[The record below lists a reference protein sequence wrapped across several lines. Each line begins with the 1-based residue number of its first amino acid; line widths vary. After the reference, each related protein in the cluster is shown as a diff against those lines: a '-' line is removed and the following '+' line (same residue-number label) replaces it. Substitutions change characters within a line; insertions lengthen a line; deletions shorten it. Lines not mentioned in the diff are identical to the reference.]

1 MEVISQSSNGVNVN
15 VELNDLLM
23 RTLASA
29 SKTLLVR
36 CIEELSNHYGFN
48 SDEAIRY
55 LNIDNVKVNVKPM
68 AKRVA
73 KEPKAKAIKE
83 PKAVAVKPVKV
94 PKSNIPMPFMSE
106 TVNSM
111 LCHGLKYNHGLFT
124 QCQSNPIECGEYCK
138 GCQKEADTSASGE
151 PKCGTIAK
159 RMAFGLMDYK
169 DGDNRSPI
177 AYVSVLKKLNIAQES
192 VLDEAGKLNIKIN
205 EIHFAEPVT
214 GKGRPKK
221 APLEVESTTE
231 DLFAAIIQPSAEVIV
246 APTKSTKPKLTEA
259 EKEEKRKQLEL
270 ERDNKKK
277 EAEAKRLAEKLEK
290 EQQKQQEKLALEQKK
305 LAEKAALEQ
314 KKAEEKA
321 ALEQKKAEEKAATKK
336 APAAKKTTS
345 KKSKNDEQPTVVAPV
360 VVRAPTPVLEEA
372 KATEEEEEVSVKPI
386 MVNGV
391 KYLISES
398 TKILYDIKSHEEI
411 GLYNDQT
418 KAIDALP
425 EDDEEE
431 EEEYEN

>member
-1 MEVISQSSNGVNVN
+1 MEIINQSSGVNVN

-73 KEPKAKAIKE
+73 KEPKAKAVKE
-83 PKAVAVKPVKV
+83 PKVPNVKPVKA

-124 QCQSNPIECGEYCK
+124 QCQSNPMECGEYCK

-151 PKCGTIAK
+151 PKCGTVEK
-159 RMAFGLMDYK
+159 RMAVGLMDYK

-177 AYVSVLKKLNIAQES
+177 AYISVLKKLNIAMES
-192 VLDEAGKLNIKIN
+192 ALDEAGKLNIKIH
-205 EIHFAEPVT
+205 ESHFAEPIT

-221 APLEVESTTE
+221 APLAVESTTE
-231 DLFAAIIQPSAEVIV
+231 DLFAAIIQPSAEAIV
-246 APTKSTKPKLTEA
+246 APVKSTKPKLTEA

-290 EQQKQQEKLALEQKK
+290 EQKK
-305 LAEKAALEQ
+305 AEEKAALEQ

-321 ALEQKKAEEKAATKK
+321 ALEQKKAEEKAAAKK
-336 APAAKKTTS
+336 APAAKKSTS
-345 KKSKNDEQPTVVAPV
+345 KKSKNDEQSSVVAP
-360 VVRAPTPVLEEA
+360 VVRAPTPVLEKE
-372 KATEEEEEVSVKPI
+372 KTEEEEEEVSVKPI
-386 MVNGV
+386 MVDGV

-398 TKILYDIKSHEEI
+398 TKILYDMNSHEEI
-411 GLYNDQT
+411 GLYNEQT

-425 EDDEEE
+425 EDDGEEE
-431 EEEYEN
+431 EEEYDN